1 MIGQAVESYGTSQR
15 SGIPILGVALLLH
28 VVALTGFH
36 LSSQTAAPV
45 APSQAAAPLA
55 VRWEVAA
62 PAAAPQPVTPPK
74 PAEIKPP
81 EPKPVEKAVEKKI
94 PKPVVKKPIEK
105 TVVKKVTAPSPV
117 HVRKTPPVQQQ
128 PQAAASPSSQTKLSA
143 PATTQPVTGSKT
155 TSTTGGQQAAPVQQP
170 RFNVAYLSNPAPE
183 YPRQSQM
190 MEEEG
195 VVKLKVHVSADGK
208 PMSVALYQSS
218 GFKRLDQSALSTV
231 QRWKFVPA
239 KQGNQAIE
247 GWVIVPV
254 AFSLRSE

>member
-1 MIGQAVESYGTSQR
+1 MIGQAVESYGTHQR

-28 VVALTGFH
+28 IAAFTGFH
-36 LSSQTAAPV
+36 LSAHTAEPV
-45 APSQAAAPLA
+45 APTQAAAPLA

-62 PAAAPQPVTPPK
+62 PAAAPQPVAQPK
-74 PAEIKPP
+74 PV
-81 EPKPVEKAVEKKI
+81 EPKPVEPKPIEKKI
-94 PKPVVKKPIEK
+94 PKPVIKKPVIK
-105 TVVKKVTAPSPV
+105 PVKKVTTPSPV
-117 HVRKTPPVQQQ
+117 HVKKTPPVQEQ
-128 PQAAASPSSQTKLSA
+128 PQPAATSSSQTKSSA

-155 TSTTGGQQAAPVQQP
+155 TSTTGGQQSAPVQQP

-208 PMSVALYQSS
+208 PMSVTLYQSS

>member
-45 APSQAAAPLA
+45 TPTQAAAPLA

-62 PAAAPQPVTPPK
+62 PAAAPQPVVQQPK
-74 PAEIKPP
+74 PPD
-81 EPKPVEKAVEKKI
+81 PKPVEKPVEKKI
-94 PKPVVKKPIEK
+94 SKPVVKKPIVK
-105 TVVKKVTAPSPV
+105 PVVKKVTAPSPV
-117 HVRKTPPVQQQ
+117 HVKKTPPVQEQ
-128 PQAAASPSSQTKLSA
+128 PQPAASPSNQAPSSA
-143 PATTQPVTGSKT
+143 PATTQPVTGSRT

>member
-45 APSQAAAPLA
+45 APTQAAAPLA

-62 PAAAPQPVTPPK
+62 PAAAPQPVVPPK

-81 EPKPVEKAVEKKI
+81 EPKPVEKKI
-94 PKPVVKKPIEK
+94 PKPVVKKPVVK
-105 TVVKKVTAPSPV
+105 PVVKKVTTPSPV
-117 HVRKTPPVQQQ
+117 HVKKTPPVQEQ
-128 PQAAASPSSQTKLSA
+128 PQPAASPSKPSA
-143 PATTQPVTGSKT
+143 PATTQPVTGSRT
-155 TSTTGGQQAAPVQQP
+155 TSTTGGQQSAPVQQP